1 MRHQSTC
8 GTCKNDLLVPR
19 TRSSHDTAASPIAN
33 FGIGTLAEVS
43 GTAGQMRESRNRIA
57 VSPSPR
63 EAGNGWVL
71 DAVFPNG
78 KQAAIAGFTTESE
91 ANNWLGS
98 AGHVA
103 WLRDTRT
110 PCCSRSAA
118 AIFAWLGSY
127 AIVLSDVATEFCEW
141 IRQRFR
147 AIEALRIGYR
157 RISATSVQLHAS
169 PWLCVA
175 SDLARR
181 MSKRWRAGQSGSS
194 FRHRT
199 AYRRLLAGAAAL
211 LILVAVLAILIVVLV
226 TLGRGERP
234 TRLASG
240 PTQFTA
246 DSPVVPSHPSEATAA
261 SDPIALLIDR
271 MSTSEIATELPT
283 EATGERPSPQSGGDQ
298 IPPFDIHA
306 ATPRPDSRRAAPPA
320 IVGVWAPETG
330 SCSARNR
337 EGVLT
342 AIINERGARA
352 GKTSC
357 VFKEQR
363 WTERDW
369 RILAN
374 CTNGHERWTSKV
386 RLMVKGD
393 RLVWTSKRG
402 TQAYTRC
409 KSNI

>member
-1 MRHQSTC
+1 
-8 GTCKNDLLVPR
+8 
-19 TRSSHDTAASPIAN
+19 
-33 FGIGTLAEVS
+33 
-43 GTAGQMRESRNRIA
+43 MRESRNRIG

-78 KQAAIAGFTTESE
+78 KQAAIAGFTTEAE

-98 AGHVA
+98 ARHVA

-110 PCCSRSAA
+110 PFCSRSAA
-118 AIFAWLGSY
+118 AILAWLGSY
-127 AIVLSDVATEFCEW
+127 GSVLSDAATEICES
-141 IRQRFR
+141 ICNRLR
-147 AIEALRIGYR
+147 AIEALRVGYR
-157 RISATSVQLHAS
+157 RMGATSARLPA
-169 PWLCVA
+169 PAWLCVA

-181 MSKRWRAGQSGSS
+181 MGGRWRAGQSGSS

-199 AYRRLLAGAAAL
+199 AYRRPLTEAVAL
-211 LILVAVLAILIVVLV
+211 LSLVSVLTILLV
-226 TLGRGERP
+226 TLGPGERP
-234 TRLASG
+234 TRPASG

-246 DSPVVPSHPSEATAA
+246 DSPVVPSHPSGVTAA
-261 SDPIALLIDR
+261 PDPIALLIDR
-271 MSTSEIATELPT
+271 VSASEIATELPT
-283 EATGERPSPQSGGDQ
+283 EAAAERPSPQSGGDQ
-298 IPPFDIHA
+298 APTADINA

-330 SCSARNR
+330 SCSARNAR
-337 EGVLT
+337 EGALP

-352 GKTSC
+352 GSTSC

-409 KSNI
+409 RSNI